1 MLKPIKGKEEENNG
15 NRGKQIKEG
24 ERIFQQF
31 DANCD
36 GVLKRRDL
44 VVAVNPKVER
54 VKRRKSVRRHSV
66 SS

>member
-1 MLKPIKGKEEENNG
+1 MAIGGSKSKRVK
-15 NRGKQIKEG
+15 
-24 ERIFQQF
+24 RIFQQF

-54 VKRRKSVRRHSV
+54 VKRRKSVCRRSV
-66 SS
+66 SSKTARRYSPAMTC

>member
-1 MLKPIKGKEEENNG
+1 MAIGGSKSKRVK
-15 NRGKQIKEG
+15 
-24 ERIFQQF
+24 RIFQQF
-31 DANCD
+31 DTNCD

-54 VKRRKSVRRHSV
+54 VKRRKSVRRRSV